1 MTALDQPPAGEG
13 LRNRKAVQQQLSDAE
28 LLTEERET
36 RSCVT
41 RSPQREGPRQSMTG
55 QEVAKDESKATK
67 IAVRLVSGGCMVRLS
82 ELSRVYNIVIYRQA
96 PVPLFVIL
104 LGIEP

>member
-13 LRNRKAVQQQLSDAE
+13 LRNRKAVQQQLSDA
-28 LLTEERET
+28 EERET